1 MRGLAILFQNS
12 KIFRVHL
19 LHSCDLK
26 LLIVISYD
34 NGQLATVFQN
44 GQIYSHV
51 IPYRPLIKT
60 F

>member
-1 MRGLAILFQNS
+1 MRGLAILIQNS
-12 KIFRVHL
+12 KIFRV
-19 LHSCDLK
+19 HSCDLK

-51 IPYRPLIKT
+51 IPYRPLIKI